1 MALVKGWAA
10 CDEMQELEKRVSEI
24 HQGTVVVDGHCHLT
38 KELIGKR
45 DQGERQVFKNYYLPI
60 FNKVGL
66 KVLLMII
73 GGDNNAN
80 VKGSDLML
88 WGALEVIDYVF
99 QEIEECSDVVQLCRS
114 SSEINE
120 ALKEGKIAIILG
132 LEGGRPLEGRPM
144 QDSLSTLR
152 TFYRLGVRSLQLT
165 GNGRNRLADGIAES
179 RTNGGLTEFGVAVV
193 KEMNR
198 LGMIIDIS
206 HLAPPGVTDVLDI
219 TDGPIV
225 ASHSNARVI
234 CDHPRNLNDEVIK
247 RIAERGG
254 VVGLSFFSTLLN
266 KDKELATVEDL
277 ADHID
282 YIRSLVGIDF
292 VGLGPDFSE
301 FSIRISQ
308 WTGARG
314 NMEGVQYGNKES
326 YFHPELR
333 DWTHFSNITRILL
346 KRGYSEEAIRKVLGR
361 NFLRVYKKV
370 LEFSSCQG
378 REYEFRPG
386 GSFKFS

>member
-1 MALVKGWAA
+1 MDGRGKMEHLQ
-10 CDEMQELEKRVSEI
+10 DLERQVSEI
-24 HQGTVVVDGHCHLT
+24 HQKAIVVDGHCHLT

-45 DQGERQVFKNYYLPI
+45 DLGERGVLKNYYLPL
-60 FNKVGL
+60 FQKAGV
-66 KVLLMII
+66 KVLLLIV

-88 WGALEVIDYVF
+88 WGALEVIDYVY
-99 QEIEECSDVVQLCRS
+99 QELEECSDVVQLCKS
-114 SSEINE
+114 FSDLEE
-120 ALKEGKIAIILG
+120 ALKKEKIAVILG

-179 RTNGGLTEFGVAVV
+179 RTNGGLTRFGVAVV
-193 KEMNR
+193 EEMSR

-206 HLAPPGVTDVLDI
+206 HLAPAGVADVFNLTSGLI
-219 TDGPIV
+219 I
-225 ASHSNARVI
+225 ASHSNARAV
-234 CDHPRNLNDEVIK
+234 CDHPRNLTDGTIK

-254 VVGLSFFSTLLN
+254 VIGLSFFSTLLN

-277 ADHID
+277 VDHID
-282 YIRSLVGIDF
+282 HIVGLAGIDF

-301 FSIRISQ
+301 FSIRVSQ
-308 WTGARG
+308 WSGARG
-314 NMEGVQYGNKES
+314 NMEGLQYGNKES

-333 DWTHFSNITRILL
+333 DWTHFPNITRAFLA
-346 KRGYSEEAIRKVLGR
+346 RGYSEEAIRKILGE
-361 NFLRVYKKV
+361 NFIRVYKKV
-370 LEFSSCQG
+370 LE
-378 REYEFRPG
+378 
-386 GSFKFS
+386 

>member
-1 MALVKGWAA
+1 MNA
-10 CDEMQELEKRVSEI
+10 QELEKRTLEI
-24 HQGTVVVDGHCHLT
+24 HKQSILVDGHCHLT
-38 KELIGKR
+38 KELIGRR

-88 WGALEVIDYVF
+88 WGALEVIDYVY
-99 QEIEECSDVVQLCRS
+99 QELEECSDVVQLCKS
-114 SSEINE
+114 FSELEE
-120 ALKEGKIAIILG
+120 ALKKGEIGVILG

-152 TFYRLGVRSLQLT
+152 AFYRLGVRSLQLT
-165 GNGRNRLADGIAES
+165 GNGRNRLADGVAES
-179 RTNGGLTEFGVAVV
+179 RTNGRLTQFGVAVV

-198 LGMIIDIS
+198 LGMMIDIS
-206 HLAPPGVTDVLDI
+206 HLAPAGVADVFDL
-219 TDGPIV
+219 TSGPII
-225 ASHSNARVI
+225 ASHSNARTV
-234 CDHPRNLNDEVIK
+234 CDHPRNLADETIK
-247 RIAERGG
+247 MIAERGG
-254 VVGLSFFSTLLN
+254 IVGLSLFSTLLN
-266 KDKELATVEDL
+266 KEKELATVEDL

-282 YIRSLVGIDF
+282 YIAGLVGIDF

-301 FSIRISQ
+301 FSIRMSQ
-308 WTGARG
+308 WSGARG
-314 NMEGVQYGNKES
+314 NMEGLHYGNKEN

-333 DWTHFSNITRILL
+333 DWTHLPNITRILL
-346 KRGYSEEAIRKVLGR
+346 KRGYQEEAIRKVLGE

-370 LEFSSCQG
+370 MES
-378 REYEFRPG
+378 
-386 GSFKFS
+386 